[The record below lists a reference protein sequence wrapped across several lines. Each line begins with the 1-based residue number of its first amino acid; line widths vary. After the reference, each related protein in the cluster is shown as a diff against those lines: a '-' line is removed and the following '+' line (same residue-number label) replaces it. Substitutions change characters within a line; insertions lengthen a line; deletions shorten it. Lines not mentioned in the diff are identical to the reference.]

1 MSGMDE
7 KALVRD
13 CLAGDELAC
22 KRLFDQYSP
31 TMMSLCRRY
40 ATEQMEAEDCL
51 QEGFIR
57 VFKYLHTWKDEGQ
70 LGGWI
75 RQIMV
80 NVCLKQLADLKK
92 LKLSSGYDEVI
103 EVAVDPGPMHSMD
116 YERLSE
122 LILTLPQGYRTVFN
136 LSVIEGYSYTEIAA
150 MLEIKEVTCRSQ
162 LMKAKNFLANKIKT
176 MYPEM
181 SI

>member
-1 MSGMDE
+1 MLPN
-7 KALVRD
+7 KWKLKIAYRRAL
-13 CLAGDELAC
+13 L
-22 KRLFDQYSP
+22 
-31 TMMSLCRRY
+31 
-40 ATEQMEAEDCL
+40 
-51 QEGFIR
+51 GFLSICIPGR
-57 VFKYLHTWKDEGQ
+57 TKVSWV
-70 LGGWI
+70 GGSVK
-75 RQIMV
+75 IMV

-103 EVAVDPGPMHSMD
+103 EVAVDPGAMHSMD

-136 LSVIEGYSYTEIAA
+136 LSVIEGYSYTEIAT